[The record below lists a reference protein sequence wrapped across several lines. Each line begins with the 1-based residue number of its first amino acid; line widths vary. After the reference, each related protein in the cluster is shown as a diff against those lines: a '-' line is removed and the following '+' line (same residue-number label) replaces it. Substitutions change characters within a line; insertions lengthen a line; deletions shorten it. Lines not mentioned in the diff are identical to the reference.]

1 MPKRF
6 LGNIMTDAPTAPD
19 GNFQHLSTSGVWS
32 LNEAFGY
39 RKADV
44 WPTAG
49 NVLQRAIFAGGA
61 TASSAV
67 NVIEFFNFTSA
78 GNAADFGDLTK
89 NRDGGVAGIGSSTR
103 GIIAGGQ
110 ASNPDMDYISI
121 LSQGNA
127 VDFGD
132 LQTFQSITNSTQR
145 KELGGGG
152 NETRGIIVGTAALSG
167 ANKIEY
173 ITIASLGNSVDF
185 GDTSD
190 NTSDNQA
197 RAAGSTTRLIFGG
210 FQQNKDHS
218 EYITIGSTG
227 NSQEFGDLG
236 GDTFSNSAVVSSST
250 RCVWMGGSN
259 TDNMVYVTI
268 ASTGAGS
275 AFGNL
280 TASRRMGAGAS
291 NKTLGTIMG
300 GDPVA
305 SPYRTN
311 IIEQITIATAANS
324 TDWGDLTAAKR
335 QAAGLSNAHGG
346 LS

>member
-6 LGNIMTDAPTAPD
+6 LGNIMTDAPTAPA

-132 LQTFQSITNSTQR
+132 LQTFQGTGTARQ
-145 KELGGGG
+145 ELGGGG
-152 NETRGIIVGTAALSG
+152 NETRGIIVGTAVPSG

-173 ITIASLGNSVDF
+173 VTIASLGNSVDF
-185 GDTSD
+185 GDTTANS
-190 NTSDNQA
+190 SDNQA

-210 FQQNKDHS
+210 FQSNKDQA

-227 NSQEFGDLG
+227 NSQAFGDLG
-236 GDTFSNSAVVSSST
+236 ADNFSNSAVVSSST
-250 RCVWMGGSN
+250 RCVWMGGQN
-259 TDNMVYVTI
+259 TDKIVYVTI

-275 AFGNL
+275 TFGNL